1 MKNMLY
7 KELKLAAAGI
17 SYFFLASA
25 LFTMIPGYPILMS
38 GGFLTLG
45 LFYSFQ
51 SMREKHDIEYS
62 LLLPVSKADIVKGK
76 YAFVLLLEGIGFVLC
91 AILTVVR
98 MTFLKA
104 SPVYLENA
112 LMGANLVYLG
122 ELLLI
127 FGLFNAIFVR
137 GFFKT
142 GYYIGKPFLCYGIPL
157 LLLIGLAEAA
167 HHIPGLGLLNAFG
180 TDEIEIQLIA
190 LACGVLLFVLLTF
203 VGIRQSVKSF
213 EKVDL

>member
-7 KELKLAAAGI
+7 KELKLAASGI
-17 SYFFLASA
+17 TYFFLASA
-25 LFTMIPGYPILMS
+25 LFTLVPGYPILMS

-51 SMREKHDIEYS
+51 AMREKHDIEYS

-91 AILTVVR
+91 TILTVVR
-98 MTFLKA
+98 MTLLKS

-127 FGLFNAIFVR
+127 FGLFNSIFVR
-137 GFFKT
+137 GFFRT
-142 GYYIGKPFLCYGIPL
+142 GYYIGKPFLCYGIPFL
-157 LLLIGLAEAA
+157 LLVGLAETV

-180 TDEIEIQLIA
+180 TDEIEIQLVS
-190 LACGVLLFVLLTF
+190 LVCGILLFVLLT
-203 VGIRQSVKSF
+203 VIGIRQSVRSF